1 MDRFYRMSFLVAC
14 PGKNIFVISVQ
25 RSKHCLN
32 GFFLLLFVLN
42 LGLLGIDATE
52 GQRRWK

>member
-1 MDRFYRMSFLVAC
+1 MDRLYRMSVLVAC

-32 GFFLLLFVLN
+32 GVFLLFVLN
-42 LGLLGIDATE
+42 LGLLGTDAAE